1 VLSKDDGSMV
11 EGSALTVVG
20 KDVYVVGS
28 EAKLDK
34 STYDYVFIPHV
45 WKNGVEQ
52 DVNLS
57 EGTTIW
63 SMTSAIVEKQQ

>member
-1 VLSKDDGSMV
+1 L
-11 EGSALTVVG
+11 
-20 KDVYVVGS
+20 
-28 EAKLDK
+28 EAKL
-34 STYDYVFIPHV
+34 SSISPPMTTYSFPHV

>member
-1 VLSKDDGSMV
+1 VACLWTKDGCTVLSKDDGSMV

-34 STYDYVFIPHV
+34 STYDYVFIPSRLEE
-45 WKNGVEQ
+45 WRRAGR
-52 DVNLS
+52 
-57 EGTTIW
+57 
-63 SMTSAIVEKQQ
+63 